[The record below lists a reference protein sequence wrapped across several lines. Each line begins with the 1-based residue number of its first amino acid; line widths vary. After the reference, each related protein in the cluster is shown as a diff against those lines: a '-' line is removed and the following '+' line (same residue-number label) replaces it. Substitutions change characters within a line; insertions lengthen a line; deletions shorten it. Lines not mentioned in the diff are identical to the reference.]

1 MSFDPTMADTPQH
14 VAIIMDGNGRWAR
27 SRGMPRSAGHRASVK
42 VVRRVVEACIRRGV
56 RYLTLFAFS
65 SENWRRP
72 PDEVGLLMKL
82 MLESLAREVSDLHEN
97 RVRMKFLGDR
107 GSLGAEIAGT
117 MAEAE
122 ALTRDNTGL
131 VLCVAFAYGG
141 RWDIAEACRSLAREV
156 AAGTLRPEEIDE
168 AHIASRLALAGIP
181 DPDLL
186 IRTGGELRISNFL
199 LVESRL
205 CGAVLH
211 RRAVSGLRCG
221 RAGRR
226 AGILRAARAA
236 LRQDF
241 RADRREGRCLSCAS
255 SRRAFS
261 GACCSR
267 ACSCSSPTGRLSAS
281 ASC

>member
-1 MSFDPTMADTPQH
+1 MADTPQH

-42 VVRRVVEACIRRGV
+42 VVRRVVEACIRRNV

-82 MLESLAREVSDLHEN
+82 MLEALAREVVDLHEN

-107 GSLGAEIAGT
+107 TVLGTDIARTMEQAET
-117 MAEAE
+117 
-122 ALTRDNTGL
+122 LTQDNTGL

-141 RWDIAEACRSLAREV
+141 RWDIAQACRSLAAEV
-156 AAGTLRPEEIDE
+156 AGGRLRPEEIDE

-199 LVESRL
+199 LWNLAYAELYFTDVLFPEF
-205 CGAVLH
+205 GAAELD
-211 RRAVSGLRCG
+211 
-221 RAGRR
+221 
-226 AGILRAARAA
+226 AA
-236 LRQDF
+236 LEFFARRERRFGKTSAQIGV
-241 RADRREGRCLSCAS
+241 RADA
-255 SRRAFS
+255 
-261 GACCSR
+261 
-267 ACSCSSPTGRLSAS
+267 
-281 ASC
+281 